1 MPTVPPR
8 NEALYSEFEL
18 SQIDLG
24 AAAKRAGIRLIE
36 LDDLGAKA
44 QMPVAGNTQPHGS
57 LNGGATALLV
67 ETVASVAANERAR
80 ALGKV
85 AVGTNLS
92 VSHLA
97 GASEGAV
104 VAQAQLLRPGNS
116 SLTYRIEVFGEDG
129 TLVSAG
135 MVSCRLVTPQNS

>member
-1 MPTVPPR
+1 MPFGMV
-8 NEALYSEFEL
+8 
-18 SQIDLG
+18 
-24 AAAKRAGIRLIE
+24 
-36 LDDLGAKA
+36 
-44 QMPVAGNTQPHGS
+44 
-57 LNGGATALLV
+57 GATALLV

-80 ALGKV
+80 GLGKV

-97 GASEGAV
+97 GASEGGV

-135 MVSCRLVTPQNS
+135 MVSCRLVTPRNS

>member
-24 AAAKRAGIRLIE
+24 AAAKRAGIE

-80 ALGKV
+80 GLGKV

-129 TLVSAG
+129 TPVSAG
-135 MVSCRLVTPQNS
+135 MVSCRLVTPRNS